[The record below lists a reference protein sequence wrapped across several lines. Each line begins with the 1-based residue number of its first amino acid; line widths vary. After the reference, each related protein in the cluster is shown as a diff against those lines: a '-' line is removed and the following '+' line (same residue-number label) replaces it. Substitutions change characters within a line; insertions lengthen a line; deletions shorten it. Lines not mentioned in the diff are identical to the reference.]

1 MPKSFLK
8 AVAIFVFAVMALYAL
23 VLVPLYEIVA
33 CDIMLMDTLLFD
45 AIDLLMQWTEIFA
58 LTLILAVL
66 LIGVYQTGDVK
77 ECRTLFALLG
87 GALVF
92 KYVGAVLS
100 LSVVHGAF
108 DITLNYGAYLVA
120 LLLELIPCALLI
132 FLTHKYVTNQS
143 TKEKERARA
152 ATILGKHV
160 APAAPLL
167 PFAKMFDRSNPL
179 QKVAY
184 ICLGVLTAIRAI
196 AYIASELAYTMLG
209 FTYHLSDL
217 PITLLYLFL
226 LVLLPCFIGYLI
238 LFAVVKFAKK
248 KFFDNTEK

>member
-23 VLVPLYEIVA
+23 VLVPLYEIIA

-45 AIDLLMQWTEIFA
+45 AIDLFMQWTEIFA
-58 LTLILAVL
+58 LSLILAVL
-66 LIGVYQTGDVK
+66 LIGVYQTGDAK
-77 ECRTLFALLG
+77 KCRALFTLLG

-108 DITLNYGAYLVA
+108 DITLDYGAYLVSLA
-120 LLLELIPCALLI
+120 LELLPCALLV
-132 FLTHKYVTNQS
+132 FLTHKYVTS
-143 TKEKERARA
+143 RKAKEKEMARA
-152 ATILGKHV
+152 AAILGESV
-160 APAAPLL
+160 APTASLL

-179 QKVAY
+179 QKIAY
-184 ICLGVLTAIRAI
+184 ICLGVLTAIRAL
-196 AYIASELAYTMLG
+196 AYIAAELAYTMLG
-209 FTYHLSDL
+209 FTYHISDL

-226 LVLLPCFIGYLI
+226 LVLLPSFIGYLI
-238 LFAVVKFAKK
+238 LFATVRFAKK
-248 KFFDNTEK
+248 KFFDNAEA